1 MRQWLVMLRLPTGM
15 HAEMRSVN
23 GLDRLVDVHLIPI
36 SILSIFDALPTRPSR
51 RRFGKGA
58 AQVGGATASTR
69 KAGLG
74 LAAEFALA
82 ALVAGALAFGAIGAG
97 HVIPQYRA
105 V

>member
-1 MRQWLVMLRLPTGM
+1 MRQRLGVLRLQTGL

-23 GLDRLVDVHLIPI
+23 GLDRLVDVHLMPI
-36 SILSIFDALPTRPSR
+36 IAIRRILVALPTRPSR

-82 ALVAGALAFGAIGAG
+82 ALVAGALAFGAIGAR
-97 HVIPQYRA
+97 HAIAQ
-105 V
+105 

>member
-1 MRQWLVMLRLPTGM
+1 M
-15 HAEMRSVN
+15 
-23 GLDRLVDVHLIPI
+23 DVHLIPI
-36 SILSIFDALPTRPSR
+36 LRVLILSLPTSPSR
-51 RRFGKGA
+51 RWFGKGA

-82 ALVAGALAFGAIGAG
+82 ALIAGALTFGAIGAG
-97 HVIPQYRA
+97 HEVIHEGKIAA